1 MAISSSSN
9 NVSDARLKQFD
20 DASGLVAKEPRILEG
35 ASSGGLLHTKEEPV
49 RDTDGVEMVATEGGM
64 QVRKP
69 VKDRAFQ

>member
-35 ASSGGLLHTKEEPV
+35 ASSGGL
-49 RDTDGVEMVATEGGM
+49 
-64 QVRKP
+64 
-69 VKDRAFQ
+69 RAFRVLRGRYAKLSSGLVKNVQYCQKY